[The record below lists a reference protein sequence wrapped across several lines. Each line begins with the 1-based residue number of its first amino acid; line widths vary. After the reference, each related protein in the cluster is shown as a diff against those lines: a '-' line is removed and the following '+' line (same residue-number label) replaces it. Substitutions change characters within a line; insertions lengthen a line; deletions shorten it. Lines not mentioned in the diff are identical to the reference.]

1 MTREIRFAIL
11 NLTNSVCQIAIY
23 HIELPHLSKVRI
35 RPSVSI
41 FSAKLFRS
49 MLFLFA
55 TLFHPSDVERS
66 LVTSDKLLNL
76 KGSVF
81 SLTEKK
87 WQYCQKISVRL
98 LFLREKSYLCRE
110 KVAILP
116 KNLHKVKNMQIKRN
130 FYLQQL
136 IDGKILE
143 KHANLFSGNIRKYA
157 NLRITCKSVW
167 QISNVLIILPQRL
180 PVLFQAMFVHRPL
193 AADSLPP
200 PKE

>member
-87 WQYCQKISVRL
+87 WQYCQKIFVKREFKEPFGFLVLSDSRTLLPHFMVTRFVSFL
-98 LFLREKSYLCRE
+98 FSFENSLLKICLSSKECLFLHMK
-110 KVAILP
+110 
-116 KNLHKVKNMQIKRN
+116 
-130 FYLQQL
+130 
-136 IDGKILE
+136 
-143 KHANLFSGNIRKYA
+143 
-157 NLRITCKSVW
+157 
-167 QISNVLIILPQRL
+167 
-180 PVLFQAMFVHRPL
+180 
-193 AADSLPP
+193 
-200 PKE
+200 